1 MLQNYKKIT
10 EKCYKYTA
18 KTKENVTGSL
28 EILWKNVNMNVRK
41 GNPNIRRA

>member
-1 MLQNYKKIT
+1 MQQKRKK
-10 EKCYKYTA
+10 
-18 KTKENVTGSL
+18 NVTGSL